1 MLIAHKIALDPNN
14 AQATHLARAAGTAR
28 FAYNWALAEW
38 KGQYEAGKA
47 DKRLPKPSQ
56 YSLRRQLNAIKRERF
71 PWMLEVTKCAPQ
83 MAIIQLGKAFQN
95 FLAGRAR
102 YPTFRRKG
110 VHDRFTLTNDQFSL
124 DGSRTR
130 IPNLGWVR
138 LRETLRFPG
147 KVMSATVSRVADRW
161 FVRIVVQMPEG
172 LRPPEAES
180 QGVVGVDLGVW
191 ALATLST
198 GEKVPG
204 PKPHKARL
212 GRLRRLSRSLSRKRK
227 GSANRRKAK
236 EKLARLHARIANGR
250 LDALHKQSAG
260 LRRRFSLI
268 GVEDLNVRG
277 MMGNRRLARSIGDMG
292 FFEFRRQ
299 LEYKAAMR
307 GGEVVVADRFFSS
320 RKTGSHCGHRLESLP
335 LSVREWTCPAC
346 GAEHDRDVNAAMNLK
361 NVAVSSTVSACGEEG
376 SGSARKRRVKPA
388 AAKQE
393 VSFVPVLAGMSKS
406 DGTVFFEWT
415 WVYLTYR
422 PGARSLLRSEAT
434 GSPRRRRSRA
444 SSSAEG

>member
-1 MLIAHKIALDPNN
+1 MLIAHRIALDPNN
-14 AQATHLARAAGTAR
+14 VQATYLARAAGTAR

-38 KGQYEAGKA
+38 KRQYEAWKA
-47 DKRLPKPSQ
+47 DNSLSKPSQ
-56 YSLRRQLNAIKRERF
+56 AALRRQLNAVKREQF
-71 PWMLEVTKCAPQ
+71 PWMLEVTKKAPQ
-83 MAIIQLGKAFQN
+83 MAIIQLGQAFQN
-95 FLAGRAR
+95 FFAGRAR
-102 YPTFRRKG
+102 YPQFRKKG
-110 VHDRFTLTNDQFSL
+110 RDDRFTLTNDQFSL
-124 DGSRTR
+124 DGCRMR

-138 LRETLRFPG
+138 MRESLRFPG

-161 FVRIVVQMPEG
+161 FVRIVVEMPEG

-204 PKPHKARL
+204 PEPPKARL

-236 EKLARLHARIANGR
+236 EKLARLHARITNGR

-268 GVEDLNVRG
+268 GVEGLNVRG

-292 FFEFRRQ
+292 FFEFRRP

-320 RKTGSHCGHRLESLP
+320 SKTCSHCGHWLESLP
-335 LSVREWTCPAC
+335 LSVRQWTCPAC

-376 SGSARKRRVKPA
+376 SGSACKRRVKPA
-388 AAKQE
+388 SAKQE
-393 VSFVPVLAGMSKS
+393 VGFVPV
-406 DGTVFFEWT
+406 
-415 WVYLTYR
+415 
-422 PGARSLLRSEAT
+422 
-434 GSPRRRRSRA
+434 
-444 SSSAEG
+444 